1 MKEECLICGAPLEYL
16 ETDVQM
22 QCEICR
28 KKELAKTRC
37 VNGHYVCSD
46 CHMQGLDSIVE
57 LCLRETACDPIA
69 IVERM
74 MALPSCHMHGP
85 EHHVMVGAALLTA
98 YHNAGGDI
106 DLSDAL
112 MEMLRRGKSVP
123 GGACGFWGACGAGI
137 STGMF
142 VSIISRS
149 TPLTDEPFALS
160 HKMTAAALGQI
171 GEIGGPRCCKRDS
184 FLSIL
189 TAIDFVKEHFGIA
202 LQKQEVVCR
211 YAAQNNQCNGKRCPS
226 ARRTGLRNDM
236 AAGVET
242 PVCRPAGSAQ
252 NRDLARS
259 FDSMKKRF
267 LKIVIGIV
275 FVCILFVGF
284 LYANNDIGMTSTNLE
299 TDIRSS
305 QKIKDDWTL
314 DGSVSNTMAAYISY
328 SQDMSDHTFSVYVNR
343 PGLSF
348 GYFFRGGGTLSGIQ
362 RGIVEFTVE
371 GYNERAFISMNQ
383 QQVQQLEIDD
393 GNTIQVVDIDSN
405 KPFAIVLPINAGNIT
420 FYDVNRNTVEYW
432 NNPL

>member
-1 MKEECLICGAPLEYL
+1 MSNQVNSLKKGLTVKDLVSTGIFSAIFFVFTLVGGLPFAPNPVLTFYMPMGAALLCGPHDYTSFCANRHMKKSAVRTVDAITVGRLGEEVRLTFSGDGFLYHMVRILTGTLLEVGLGQRDADTMPAILAARDRAAAGATAPARGLILWETRYAHTPRSRRGETRMKEECLICGAPLEYL

-98 YHNAGGDI
+98 YHNVGGDI
-106 DLSDAL
+106 ALSDTL

-160 HKMTAAALGQI
+160 HKRTAAALGKI
-171 GEIGGPRCCKRDS
+171 GEFGGPRCCKRDS

-189 TAIDFVKEHFGIA
+189 TAIDFVKEHFGSA
-202 LQKQEVVCR
+202 LQKPEVVCR
-211 YAAQNNQCNGKRCPS
+211 YAAQNNQCIGKRCPFS
-226 ARRTGLRNDM
+226 AEN
-236 AAGVET
+236 
-242 PVCRPAGSAQ
+242 
-252 NRDLARS
+252 
-259 FDSMKKRF
+259 
-267 LKIVIGIV
+267 
-275 FVCILFVGF
+275 
-284 LYANNDIGMTSTNLE
+284 
-299 TDIRSS
+299 
-305 QKIKDDWTL
+305 
-314 DGSVSNTMAAYISY
+314 
-328 SQDMSDHTFSVYVNR
+328 H
-343 PGLSF
+343 
-348 GYFFRGGGTLSGIQ
+348 
-362 RGIVEFTVE
+362 
-371 GYNERAFISMNQ
+371 
-383 QQVQQLEIDD
+383 
-393 GNTIQVVDIDSN
+393 
-405 KPFAIVLPINAGNIT
+405 
-420 FYDVNRNTVEYW
+420 
-432 NNPL
+432 